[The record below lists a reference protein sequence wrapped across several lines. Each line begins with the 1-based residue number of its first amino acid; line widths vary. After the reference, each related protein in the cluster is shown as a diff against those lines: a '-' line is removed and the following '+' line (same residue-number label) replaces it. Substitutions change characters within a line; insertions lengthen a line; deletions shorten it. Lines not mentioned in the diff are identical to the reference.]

1 MFLKMDLFLPVVQFS
16 AKNGDTMSDKKK
28 VSLAREPAAVY
39 VSPSKLTPFE
49 KNARDKQPVEK
60 VAESI
65 KRFGFGAPIL
75 ARTDGE
81 IIAGH
86 TRWQAALKLKLDEV
100 PVRYMDISQADA
112 RLLGIADN
120 RLGEEAEWNEDKL
133 KQILEDISKERPESD
148 WSGTGLSDE
157 DLNRILLSLSKE
169 DLAARPSLLDR
180 FGVPPFSVLDT
191 RQGYWQERKKA
202 WKALGLVESEGR
214 EARLTYG
221 VGNTPTKD
229 LKQSSRKIL
238 EATENEGTSVFDPV
252 LCEIAYRWF
261 SPEGGTV
268 LDPFAGGL
276 VRGAMASMLGR
287 NYVGVDLR
295 KEQVEANRIALKALS
310 GRTKLSGKVSW
321 TEGDSR
327 EVLPKLDV
335 EADLV
340 FSCPPYADLEVY
352 SDDPSDLSNMPF
364 DEFRS
369 AYLEVIASS
378 VSKLKENR
386 FAVFVVGEVREK
398 KTGFFRSF
406 VPLTIEAFEKAG
418 ARFYNEAILVTA
430 VVSASLRAG
439 KYFDSGRKLAKTH
452 QNVLVFCKGDPKKA
466 TKACGEVDFADVGDA
481 ENVGDAEI

>member
-1 MFLKMDLFLPVVQFS
+1 MDLFLPVVQFS

-49 KNARDKQPVEK
+49 KNARDKQPVDK

-157 DLNRILLSLSKE
+157 DLNRILFSLSKE

-214 EARLTYG
+214 AARLTYG
-221 VGNTPTKD
+221 RFSFSGAFD
-229 LKQSSRKIL
+229 HG
-238 EATENEGTSVFDPV
+238 GTSMFDPV

-295 KEQVEANRIALKALS
+295 KEQVEANRVALKALS

-352 SDDPSDLSNMPF
+352 SDDPGDLSNMPF

-430 VVSASLRAG
+430 VATASLRAG
-439 KYFDSGRKLAKTH
+439 SCFGAARKLVKTH